1 MAKKLSR
8 LSRLFLEMD
17 LFQALPALY
26 TVQLSDW
33 VMECSI
39 SYILVLYVHIVQY
52 IQTANYF
59 EYTFF
64 ILTVKPILK
73 IIVRLFWSNKL
84 CFYL

>member
-1 MAKKLSR
+1 MVNELSM
-8 LSRLFLEMD
+8 LSFLEMD
-17 LFQALPALY
+17 LFQALPVLY

-33 VMECSI
+33 VMEC

-73 IIVRLFWSNKL
+73 IIVRLF
-84 CFYL
+84 